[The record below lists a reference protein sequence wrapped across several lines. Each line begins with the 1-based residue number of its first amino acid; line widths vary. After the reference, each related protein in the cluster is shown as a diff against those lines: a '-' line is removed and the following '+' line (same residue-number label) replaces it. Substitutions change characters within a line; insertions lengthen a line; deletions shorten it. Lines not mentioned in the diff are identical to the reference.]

1 MRNKPVTPGRLVK
14 LDMVD
19 DDMVTADT
27 AVDETQQ
34 ENCGSESDHLET
46 QSGDIAIEDEN
57 EAPLKLDDQP
67 LNEQMKSREKVDS
80 LKIMKKTQG
89 IEEEKKEDG
98 KVSGGRKGVKLR
110 VNVKV
115 KTEDGQESPLTKKTT
130 NDGES
135 SPASIS
141 IGNKA
146 GDAMDS
152 DSDSI
157 DMSLTDQAIEVSPK
171 DSVVLL
177 RKKSPPSPMTLA
189 ALTQTDVDDEVVMD
203 AEPEEDEAE
212 KSTEVPDE
220 KAKTE

>member
-1 MRNKPVTPGRLVK
+1 M
-14 LDMVD
+14 
-19 DDMVTADT
+19 
-27 AVDETQQ
+27 
-34 ENCGSESDHLET
+34 
-46 QSGDIAIEDEN
+46 
-57 EAPLKLDDQP
+57 
-67 LNEQMKSREKVDS
+67 
-80 LKIMKKTQG
+80 
-89 IEEEKKEDG
+89 
-98 KVSGGRKGVKLR
+98 KLR

-130 NDGES
+130 NEGES